1 MSGGDAG
8 GQHFVPQDPGHAECG
23 RATLLCE
30 RSTAG
35 RGETLVTEGESGV
48 CGKMTWTS
56 HLDPIVPGFAV
67 VE

>member
-1 MSGGDAG
+1 
-8 GQHFVPQDPGHAECG
+8 
-23 RATLLCE
+23 
-30 RSTAG
+30 
-35 RGETLVTEGESGV
+35 LVTEGESGV